1 MLVLE
6 PEILS
11 CLICLSDYYLASK
24 SSPNATSSICFL
36 PQHLTAPSAT
46 FSSCPASITEWV
58 HCPHS
63 QHALWPA
70 PGSRDCSEPWTHPQE
85 PSRSSQHGAQ
95 DLLNEYLLNHLLFSS
110 SLFLSFNYLDNK
122 STKALQGGNPQI
134 LCVRPIAGTCVV
146 FSWQW
151 EQRLQGIHF
160 IFHHEEEEIAHCG
173 TKWVWVRILTLWF
186 RICVMLRKS
195 LNLFDSGLSSVK
207 PRLWRTVG
215 EI

>member
-1 MLVLE
+1 MPHPLYVSFPNTWQHHRQHSPRAQPPSQNQCIVLTVNTPSDQLLE
-6 PEILS
+6 AEIVQ
-11 CLICLSDYYLASK
+11 
-24 SSPNATSSICFL
+24 N
-36 PQHLTAPSAT
+36 HGLT
-46 FSSCPASITEWV
+46 
-58 HCPHS
+58 
-63 QHALWPA
+63 
-70 PGSRDCSEPWTHPQE
+70 PQE

-95 DLLNEYLLNHLLFSS
+95 DLINEYLLNHLLFSS

-186 RICVMLRKS
+186 RICVMLHKS